1 MALLESNAYRYF
13 KEEIEEVG
21 NKRIRELEEEI
32 ESTKAKFLKLIE
44 EELNDTVTRAKDNEL
59 DEMNTE
65 YHAQLNRIKLAT
77 HQEIIKKK
85 RDLFES
91 VLLEVKNNLQEFV
104 KTDEY
109 KNKMILLVKKINK
122 QFCSKNIT
130 FKVKIKDSVMKN
142 IIKGNYEY
150 DCEILE
156 DESISLGG
164 FIAIC
169 NDKGILTDQT
179 IDSSLEE
186 KKKWF
191 FENSKLALRK

>member
-1 MALLESNAYRYF
+1 MALLENNAYRYF

-21 NKRIRELEEEI
+21 NKRIHDLEVEI
-32 ESTKAKFLKLIE
+32 ESVKARSLKIIE

-91 VLLEVKNNLQEFV
+91 VLLEVKNQLQEFV

-109 KNKMILLVKKINK
+109 RNKMILIVKKINK
-122 QFCSKNIT
+122 EFCSKNVT
-130 FKVKIKDSVMKN
+130 FKVKPKDDVMRN
-142 IIKGNYEY
+142 IIKSNYKN
-150 DCEILE
+150 DCEVIE
-156 DESISLGG
+156 DELITLGG

-179 IDSSLEE
+179 IDNSLEE

-191 FENSKLALRK
+191 YKNSKLALKK

>member
-1 MALLESNAYRYF
+1 MALVQNDAYRYF

-21 NKRIRELEEEI
+21 NKKIRDLEEEI
-32 ESTKAKFLKLIE
+32 ESIKAKSLLVIE
-44 EELNDTVTRAKDNEL
+44 EELNDTVTRAKLNEL

-91 VLLEVKNNLQEFV
+91 VLLEVKNKLQEFV

-122 QFCSKNIT
+122 EFCGKNVT
-130 FKVKIKDSVMKN
+130 FKVKQKDNVMKN
-142 IIKGNYEY
+142 IIKENYKH
-150 DCEILE
+150 DCDVVE
-156 DESISLGG
+156 DELILLGG

-191 FENSKLALRK
+191 YENSKLAIKK